1 MTLSPFRRLTAWSH
15 RAGLALSLGVAAVTL
30 AACGGGGNVAP
41 PVATVQAPPPTAPI
55 LAAPPPTSA
64 GAAIRIALLLP
75 LSGNNAVLG
84 QGMLQAAQM
93 ALFDV
98 GGNDVALIVRDT
110 EATGG
115 AGAAARSALNEGA
128 QIILGPIYASATKEV
143 APIAQSMGIS
153 VISFSTDREA
163 AGNGAFI
170 MGVLPQIQVDR
181 VVGYASSQGIHRYAA
196 LAPSSPYGHQLA
208 DALAVAAGRFGGQF
222 VDAQFYEAG
231 ARNPTDSVKALA
243 KTVGAQGDAV
253 MLPEGGAILRSIA
266 PLLTYYEVDTTK
278 VRLLGSRL
286 WADDPTLGNEAVLDG
301 GWYAAPPNDSWAK
314 FAQSYRAA
322 YDVDPPR
329 IASLAYDATTLALGL
344 AREAPNNFTVA
355 SITRPNGFNGVDGI
369 FRFTP
374 NGLVERG
381 LAVYEVEKDGPRLID
396 PAPKDFQA
404 LTQ

>member
-1 MTLSPFRRLTAWSH
+1 LTLSPFRRLTAWSH
-15 RAGLALSLGVAAVTL
+15 RAGFALSLGVAAVTL
-30 AACGGGGNVAP
+30 AACGGGGNVPP
-41 PVATVQAPPPTAPI
+41 PVATVQAPPPTAPAP
-55 LAAPPPTSA
+55 AAPPTSP
-64 GAAIRIALLLP
+64 GAALRIALLLP
-75 LSGNNAVLG
+75 LSGNNAALG

-143 APIAQSMGIS
+143 APIAQSTGIN

-253 MLPEGGAILRSIA
+253 MLPEGGAVLRSIA

-301 GWYAAPPNDSWAK
+301 GWYAAPPTDSWAK

-344 AREAPNNFTVA
+344 AKEAPNNFTVA